1 MMKINALGN
10 TGIKVSRMCF
20 GSLTI
25 GPLQKNKT
33 LLESRE
39 IIAAALDC
47 GVNFFDTADLY
58 NNYDHLR
65 AVIQM
70 QPDAVIATKS
80 YDYTA
85 AGVRSSLNR
94 ALTELGR
101 DYVDLYLL
109 HEQESRKTIEGHWE
123 AIEALIAEK
132 QAGKVR
138 AIGISTHR
146 VEGVYGANLFPELD
160 VIHPLLNLT
169 GIGIEDGTA
178 EEMAAAIHQAKKL
191 GKGIY
196 GMKPLGGGNLLSR
209 KRASFEFVLSNTD
222 LDAIAIGVQ
231 SVSEV
236 LYNVKKFNGDVIPED
251 LETAVSSASK
261 TLHISDWCSG
271 CGECV
276 RRCNQRALALIDGKA
291 RVDEKKCVLCCYCS
305 AACKDFCIKVI

>member
-1 MMKINALGN
+1 MKMNPLGN

-33 LLESRE
+33 LSESRE
-39 IIAAALDC
+39 IIACALEQ

-58 NNYDHLR
+58 NNYDHLKQ
-65 AVIQM
+65 AIQM
-70 QPDAVIATKS
+70 QKDVVIATKS

-85 AGVRSSLNR
+85 TGVIKSLNR

-109 HEQESRKTIEGHWE
+109 HEQESQKTIEGHWE
-123 AIEALIAEK
+123 AIEELIRQK
-132 QAGKVR
+132 KMGKVR

-146 VEGVYGANLFPELD
+146 IEGVYGANLFSELD
-160 VIHPLLNLT
+160 VIHPLINLT

-178 EEMAAAIHQAKKL
+178 AEMVTAIHEAKKK

-196 GMKPLGGGNLLSR
+196 GMKPLGGGNLLSQ
-209 KRASFEFVLSNTD
+209 KKASFDYILGLQD

-231 SVSEV
+231 SVDEV
-236 LYNVKKFNGDVIPED
+236 RYNVKKFNHELIPEM
-251 LETAVSSASK
+251 LESVVSSAPK

-271 CGECV
+271 CGACV
-276 RRCNQRALALIDGKA
+276 KRCNQDALALVEGKA
-291 RVDEKKCVLCCYCS
+291 RVDQNKCVLCCYCS
-305 AACKDFCIKVI
+305 SACQDFCIKVI

>member
-1 MMKINALGN
+1 MKINTLGD

-25 GPLQKNKT
+25 GPTQKNKP
-33 LLESRE
+33 LSESKE
-39 IIAAALDC
+39 IIAAALDH

-58 NNYDHLR
+58 NNYAHLKQAIEIKR
-65 AVIQM
+65 DVVIS
-70 QPDAVIATKS
+70 TKS

-85 AGVRSSLNR
+85 AGVRKSLHR

-123 AIEALIAEK
+123 AIAELIKFKEA
-132 QAGKVR
+132 GVVR

-146 VEGVYGANLFPELD
+146 IEGVVGATLFDELD
-160 VIHPLLNLT
+160 VIHPLINLT

-178 EEMAAAIHQAKKL
+178 EEMVAAIHAAKKK

-196 GMKPLGGGNLLSR
+196 AMKALGGGNLLAQ
-209 KRASFEFVLSNTD
+209 KQACFDFILGLED

-231 SVSEV
+231 SVDEV
-236 LYNVKKFNGDVIPED
+236 RYDVRRINGEPISQQLAAAVAGSSKVI
-251 LETAVSSASK
+251 
-261 TLHISDWCSG
+261 HISDWCEG

-276 RRCNQRALALIDGKA
+276 KHCGPKALSIVEGKA
-291 RVDEKKCVLCCYCS
+291 VIDNEKCILCCYCGTY
-305 AACKDFCIKVI
+305 CKLFCIKVI

>member
-1 MMKINALGN
+1 MKMNTLGN
-10 TGIKVSRMCF
+10 TGIMVSRMCF

-25 GPLQKNKT
+25 GPLQKNKP
-33 LLESRE
+33 LRESRE
-39 IIAAALDC
+39 IIAAALDG

-65 AVIQM
+65 QAIQM
-70 QPDAVIATKS
+70 QHEVVIATKS

-85 AGVRSSLNR
+85 VGVQKSLHR

-101 DYVDLYLL
+101 DYIDLYLL

-123 AIEALIAEK
+123 AIEALIAAR

-146 VEGVYGANLFPELD
+146 VEGVSGASLFPELE
-160 VIHPLLNLT
+160 VIHPLINLT
-169 GIGIEDGTA
+169 GIGIEDGTTD
-178 EEMAAAIHQAKKL
+178 EMVAAIHQVKIL

-196 GMKPLGGGNLLSR
+196 GMKPLGGGNLLSQ
-209 KRASFEFVLSNTD
+209 KQASFEFVLNLSD

-231 SVSEV
+231 SVDEV
-236 LYNVKKFNGDVIPED
+236 QYNVKKFNGEVIPEG
-251 LETAVSSASK
+251 LESAVASAPK
-261 TLHISDWCSG
+261 KLHISDWCSG

-276 RRCNQRALALIDGKA
+276 RRCNQQALSVADGKA
-291 RVDEKKCVLCCYCS
+291 RVDQKKCVLCCYCS
-305 AACKDFCIKVI
+305 AACRDFCIKVI

>member
-1 MMKINALGN
+1 MKSKILGN
-10 TGIKVSRMCF
+10 TGIRVSRMCF

-33 LLESRE
+33 LSESRE

-65 AVIQM
+65 AAIQI
-70 QPDAVIATKS
+70 QPDVVIATKS

-85 AGVRSSLNR
+85 VGVQSSLNR

-109 HEQESRKTIEGHWE
+109 HEQESKKTIEGHWE

-132 QAGKVR
+132 KAGTVR

-160 VIHPLLNLT
+160 VIHPLINLT

-178 EEMAAAIHQAKKL
+178 QEMAAAIHEAKKA

-196 GMKPLGGGNLLSR
+196 SMKPLGGGNLLSQ
-209 KRASFEFVLSNTD
+209 KQASFEYVLNIAD

-231 SVSEV
+231 SVNEV
-236 LYNVKKFNGDVIPED
+236 LYNVKKFNGETVPDD
-251 LETAVSSASK
+251 LEDAVSSAPK
-261 TLHISDWCSG
+261 KLHISDWCTG
-271 CGECV
+271 CGKCLK
-276 RRCNQRALALIDGKA
+276 RCNQQALALVNGKA
-291 RVDEKKCVLCCYCS
+291 SVDEKKCVLCCYCS
-305 AACKDFCIKVI
+305 TACKDFCIKVI

>member
-1 MMKINALGN
+1 MIKNTLGN
-10 TGIKVSRMCF
+10 TGIQVSRMCF

-39 IIAAALDC
+39 IIACALDQ

-58 NNYDHLR
+58 NNYDHLHQ
-65 AVIQM
+65 AIQIKK
-70 QPDAVIATKS
+70 DVVIATKS

-85 AGVRSSLNR
+85 DGVIKSLNR
-94 ALTELGR
+94 ALAELDR
-101 DYVDLYLL
+101 DYLDIYLL
-109 HEQESRKTIEGHWE
+109 HEQESDKTIEGHWE
-123 AIEALIAEK
+123 AIEALIK
-132 QAGKVR
+132 QKKAGKVR

-146 VEGVYGANLFPELD
+146 VEGVYGANRFAELD
-160 VIHPLLNLT
+160 VIHPLINLT

-178 EEMAAAIHQAKKL
+178 PEMVAAIHQAKKC

-196 GMKPLGGGNLLSR
+196 GMKPLGGGNLLAQ
-209 KRASFEFVLSNTD
+209 KQASFAYVLGLKD

-231 SVSEV
+231 SVDEV
-236 LYNVKKFNGDVIPED
+236 LYNVKKFNGDTIPAE

-271 CGECV
+271 CGACIK
-276 RRCNQRALALIDGKA
+276 RCNQKALTLVNGKA
-291 RVDEKKCVLCCYCS
+291 RVNEKKCVLCCYCS
-305 AACKDFCIKVI
+305 SACKDFCIKVI

>member
-1 MMKINALGN
+1 MKINTLGN
-10 TGIKVSRMCF
+10 TSIKVSRMCF

-33 LLESRE
+33 LMESRE

-58 NNYDHLR
+58 NNYDHLQ
-65 AVIQM
+65 AAIQM
-70 QPDAVIATKS
+70 QPDVVIATKS

-85 AGVRSSLNR
+85 VGVRSSLNR

-109 HEQESRKTIEGHWE
+109 HEQESQKTIEGHWE
-123 AIEALIAEK
+123 AIAALIAEK
-132 QAGKVR
+132 KAGKVR

-160 VIHPLLNLT
+160 VIHPLINLT

-178 EEMAAAIHQAKKL
+178 EEMIIAINEAKLL

-196 GMKPLGGGNLLSR
+196 GMKPLGGGNLLSQ
-209 KRASFEFVLSNTD
+209 KQASFEFVLNIAA

-231 SVSEV
+231 SVDEV
-236 LYNVKKFNGDVIPED
+236 LYNVKKFNGEAIPED
-251 LETAVSSASK
+251 LETAVASAPK
-261 TLHISDWCSG
+261 ALHISDWCSG

-276 RRCNQRALALIDGKA
+276 RRCNQKALTLIDGKA
-291 RVDEKKCVLCCYCS
+291 RVDQKKCVLCCYCS
-305 AACKDFCIKVI
+305 TVCKDFCIKVI